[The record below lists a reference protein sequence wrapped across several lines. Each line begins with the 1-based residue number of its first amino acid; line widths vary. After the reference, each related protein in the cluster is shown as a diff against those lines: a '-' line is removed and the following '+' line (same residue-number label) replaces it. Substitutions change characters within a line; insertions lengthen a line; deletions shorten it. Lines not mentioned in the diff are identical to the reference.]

1 LLSNFGRINSLNNND
16 MATIHKNGQNYGTLG
31 TTQTQAGMLVTQYNA
46 KKSSATKEIIGP
58 EGDVQSIAMYN
69 LKTEITVDGYISGT
83 FTGTIGST
91 AGSSTFIDSINRTF
105 SAEDVAKLTVSKTLY
120 AGLT

>member
-1 LLSNFGRINSLNNND
+1 
-16 MATIHKNGQNYGTLG
+16 MATIHDNGLDYGTLG
-31 TTQTQAGMLVTQYNA
+31 TTQTQTGMLVTQYNA

-58 EGDVQSIAMYN
+58 NGDIQSLALYN
-69 LKTEITVDGYISGT
+69 LKTEITLDGYISGT
-83 FTGTIGST
+83 FSGTIGSA
-91 AGSSTFIDSINRTF
+91 AGTSTFIDSINRSF

>member
-1 LLSNFGRINSLNNND
+1 
-16 MATIHKNGQNYGTLG
+16 MATIHKNSLNYGTLG
-31 TTQTQAGMLVTQYNA
+31 TTQTQSGMLVTQYNS
-46 KKSSATKEIIGP
+46 KKSSASKEIIGP
-58 EGDVQSIAMYN
+58 DGDVQSVALYN
-69 LKTEITVDGYISGT
+69 LKTEITVDGFISGA

-91 AGSSTFIDSINRTF
+91 AGTSTFIDSINRTF

>member
-1 LLSNFGRINSLNNND
+1 
-16 MATIHKNGQNYGTLG
+16 MATIHDNGEDYGTLG
-31 TTQTQAGMLVTQYNA
+31 TAQTQTGMLVTQYNA

-58 EGDVQSIAMYN
+58 NGDVQSVALYN
-69 LKTEITVDGYISGT
+69 LKTEITIDGYISGT
-83 FTGTIGST
+83 FSGTIGSA
-91 AGSSTFIDSINRTF
+91 AGSNTFIDSINRSF

>member
-1 LLSNFGRINSLNNND
+1 
-16 MATIHKNGQNYGTLG
+16 MATIHDNGQDYGALGTL
-31 TTQTQAGMLVTQYNA
+31 QTQAGMLVTQYNA

-58 EGDVQSIAMYN
+58 NGDVQSVALYN
-69 LKTEITVDGYISGT
+69 LKTEITIDGYISGT
-83 FTGTIGST
+83 FTGTIGSQ
-91 AGSSTFIDSINRTF
+91 AGANTFIDSINRAF

>member
-1 LLSNFGRINSLNNND
+1 
-16 MATIHKNGQNYGTLG
+16 MATIHKNSLNYGTLG

-91 AGSSTFIDSINRTF
+91 AGSRTFIDSINRTF

>member
-1 LLSNFGRINSLNNND
+1 
-16 MATIHKNGQNYGTLG
+16 MATIHKNSLNYGTLG
-31 TTQTQAGMLVTQYNA
+31 TTQTQAGMLVTQYNS
-46 KKSSATKEIIGP
+46 KKSSASKEIIGP
-58 EGDVQSIAMYN
+58 EGDVQSVALYN